1 MRIASVTPY
10 SVSAAYARVSGLRS
24 IKPGDSGNL
33 PGLWCLADNGLLV
46 DPWMRRYGPV
56 RSYAAWILTKK
67 KWRRR
72 GSTGVNNR
80 VRSGDRSLWGFFASC
95 LTRVGQDCGKSL
107 LPSRGTVLS
116 KGDMM
121 HEPLD
126 VPCEQEAE
134 MDDMLAERYLRALTA
149 STDGA
154 GRINFDW
161 LVMHIWLARVD
172 AVQSAYAG
180 GECFRLA
187 GENGSRTFGIRL
199 DRMHASVERVLPRV
213 LPLMADFVEVEEIR
227 RWREEGG
234 AERVAKDPGLSAFRQ
249 KHRIA
254 ISSPDIVYA
263 LGRNGPAGDSVFR
276 ATESRVRTAMLS

>member
-1 MRIASVTPY
+1 
-10 SVSAAYARVSGLRS
+10 
-24 IKPGDSGNL
+24 
-33 PGLWCLADNGLLV
+33 
-46 DPWMRRYGPV
+46 
-56 RSYAAWILTKK
+56 
-67 KWRRR
+67 
-72 GSTGVNNR
+72 
-80 VRSGDRSLWGFFASC
+80 
-95 LTRVGQDCGKSL
+95 
-107 LPSRGTVLS
+107 
-116 KGDMM
+116 M

-172 AVQSAYAG
+172 AVQSAYAAANVS
-180 GECFRLA
+180 RLA

-234 AERVAKDPGLSAFRQ
+234 AERVAKDPAFLRFARNTGLPL
-249 KHRIA
+249 
-254 ISSPDIVYA
+254 SSPDIVYA